1 MIKYF
6 LLFTGVGFLIP
17 KLIKTERNVLFAAIA
32 ISIIWGLSN
41 QPIWGLV
48 TLGELLLGF
57 LLNRIVFKNN
67 SGNVEEE
74 KLR

>member
-6 LLFTGVGFLIP
+6 LFFTIIGFLIP
-17 KLIKTERNVLFAAIA
+17 KLIKTERNGLIFVIA

-48 TLGELLLGF
+48 TLGELLLG
-57 LLNRIVFKNN
+57 LLINRIVFKNN
-67 SGNVEEE
+67 SANAEHE

>member
-6 LLFTGVGFLIP
+6 LLFTSVGFLIP
-17 KLIKTERNVLFAAIA
+17 KFIKTERNGFFAAIA

-41 QPIWGLV
+41 QPIWRLV

-57 LLNRIVFKNN
+57 LLNRRVFKNN
-67 SGNVEEE
+67 SGSAEEE
-74 KLR
+74 LR